1 MPDNLFGN
9 LVTNLNPE
17 LLMLLDFSKSFIL
30 CTDASKKAMGFTS
43 MQEHDNEL
51 KPIKYWGRVS
61 AETEYCYVATV
72 KKLLAICFAVKR
84 EGEKRR

>member
-17 LLMLLDFSKSFIL
+17 LLMLLDFSNSFIL
-30 CTDASKKAMGFTS
+30 CTDASKKAMGFTL

-51 KPIKYWGRVS
+51 KPIKYWGKLS
-61 AETEYCYVATV
+61 AETEYCYVVIV